1 MAINGKYDHDHER
14 GCSKC
19 CPGPVGPQG
28 PMGPSGL
35 QGPMGMQGQ
44 PGQTGLQGVAGP
56 AGPVGQNGLNGKDGK
71 DGIDGAVGPMGPK
84 GDPGLMGPAGPAGQ
98 QGLQGQPGQNGSM
111 GPIGPQGPQGEQ
123 GPKGVPGDCV
133 ECPCHCDDPEFAE
146 VYSVLTQTLA
156 PSPAPFMPG
165 QVVILENTLYAS
177 PNIDV
182 TQAIVNGKIIINK
195 AGWYD
200 VYTGI
205 CGYLNP
211 IASPLPCW
219 TLSLFKNGMYVPGS
233 TFANQTI
240 SPEQKSNEIV
250 ADVFVH
256 FNKGDVL
263 ELANTSTAIVNMA
276 APTLGT
282 NAPANS
288 AYMKLI
294 LLKAD

>member
-1 MAINGKYDHDHER
+1 MLHQNESHGK
-14 GCSKC
+14 GCNVNIYC
-19 CPGPVGPQG
+19 C
-28 PMGPSGL
+28 
-35 QGPMGMQGQ
+35 
-44 PGQTGLQGVAGP
+44 
-56 AGPVGQNGLNGKDGK
+56 DGDK
-71 DGIDGAVGPMGPK
+71 PD
-84 GDPGLMGPAGPAGQ
+84 
-98 QGLQGQPGQNGSM
+98 
-111 GPIGPQGPQGEQ
+111 
-123 GPKGVPGDCV
+123 
-133 ECPCHCDDPEFAE
+133 CDDAEFAE
-146 VYSVLTQTLA
+146 VYSSIPQTLSA
-156 PSPAPFMPG
+156 SPGPLLAG
-165 QVVILENTLYAS
+165 QVVTLENTVFATA
-177 PNIDV
+177 NIDV
-182 TQAIVNGKIIINK
+182 SMAGVNGKLTINK

-219 TLSLFKNGMYVPGS
+219 TLSLFRNGVYVPGS

-256 FNKGDVL
+256 FSKGDVL

-288 AYMKLI
+288 AYLKLV